1 MDALRQPP
9 APSLDG
15 EMIGILAG
23 WGRYP
28 VVVAEAIRRAGG
40 RTAVLA
46 IRNHAD
52 AALEPLA
59 DVAGGPEKP

>member
-1 MDALRQPP
+1 MHARREPLPTLH
-9 APSLDG
+9 LDG

-28 VVVAEAIRRAGG
+28 LVVAEAIRRHGG
-40 RTAVLA
+40 RTAILA

-59 DVAGGPEKP
+59 DVSG